1 MRAPCREKSGAGQK
15 EAMMTDDPLPL
26 DGITVIDLSTL
37 LPGPLASLML
47 AEAGARV
54 IKVERPG
61 GEDMRRFPPKIGP
74 WSAPFAVLNAGKECI
89 SLDLKQEVDRD
100 RLEALIARADIVI
113 EQFRPGVMAR
123 LGLDPQQLMLRYP
136 GLIYCAVTGY
146 GQAGPRSGEAGHD
159 LNYQALTG
167 LLSLSPGTP
176 DAPTV
181 PPALTADIAGGAMP
195 AVINILL
202 ALRRRDRTGRGC
214 RIDIAMAD
222 AMFTFAWLALS
233 QGHAYA
239 VNNAADISRDHG
251 FPGSQ
256 DTLLTGASPR
266 YQLYPT
272 ADDRFLAVGA
282 LEQKFWETFCES
294 IDLAPQLRDDR
305 PDPRATLAEVHRI
318 IRSRDADHWRA
329 VLEPRDCCCTIVRT
343 LAEARADPHFIARG
357 LFEATAHMPEGG
369 GKTGSSIPLTTLPLA
384 PDLRRPTAMP
394 RKVMRPGEA
403 DGEPG

>member
-1 MRAPCREKSGAGQK
+1 MAPE
-15 EAMMTDDPLPL
+15 DDILPL

-61 GEDMRRFPPKIGP
+61 GEDMRGFPPMLDGD
-74 WSAPFAVLNAGKECI
+74 SAAFAVLNAGKECI
-89 SLDLKQEVDRD
+89 ALDLKNPADRA
-100 RLEALIARADIVI
+100 RLEALIAQADILI

-123 LGLDPQQLMLRYP
+123 LGLDPAELAARHP
-136 GLIYCAVTGY
+136 RLIYCAVTGY
-146 GQAGPRSGEAGHD
+146 GQEGPRSREAGHD

-176 DAPTV
+176 EAPAV

-222 AMFTFAWLALS
+222 AMFTFAWLALA
-233 QGHAYA
+233 QGHAH
-239 VNNAADISRDHG
+239 AADADAEEGGAQDHG
-251 FPGSQ
+251 FPGSR

-272 ADDRFLAVGA
+272 ADDAFLAVGA
-282 LEQKFWETFCES
+282 LEQKFWDIFCDT
-294 IDLAPQLRDDR
+294 IDLAHALRDDR
-305 PDPRATLAEVHRI
+305 RDPQATREEICRI
-318 IRSRDADHWRA
+318 IRSRDAAHWRA
-329 VLEPRDCCCTIVRT
+329 HLEPRDCCCTIVRS
-343 LAEARADPHFIARG
+343 LAEARHDPHFVARG
-357 LFEATAHMPEGG
+357 LFAAQAALPGREGDSG
-369 GKTGSSIPLTTLPLA
+369 AGRSIPLASLPIA
-384 PDLRRPTAMP
+384 PDLRRPTEDT
-394 RKVMRPGEA
+394 RRVMRPGA
-403 DGEPG
+403 ANP

>member
-1 MRAPCREKSGAGQK
+1 MIRDE
-15 EAMMTDDPLPL
+15 EILPL
-26 DGITVIDLSTL
+26 DGITVVDLSTL

-61 GEDMRRFPPKIGP
+61 GEDMRRFPPKLGP

-89 SLDLKQEVDRD
+89 SLDLKQAGDIA
-100 RLEALIARADIVI
+100 RLEALIAQADIVI

-123 LGLDPQQLMLRYP
+123 LGLDPEQLMARHP
-136 GLIYCAVTGY
+136 DLIYCAVTGY
-146 GQAGPRSGEAGHD
+146 GQEGPRSGEAGHD

-167 LLSLSPGTP
+167 LLSLSPGTA

-181 PPALTADIAGGAMP
+181 PPALTADIGGGAMP

-222 AMFTFAWLALS
+222 AMFTFAWLALA
-233 QGHAYA
+233 QGHAHA
-239 VNNAADISRDHG
+239 ANNTADGSADNG
-251 FPGSQ
+251 FPGSH

-272 ADDRFLAVGA
+272 ADDAFLAVGA
-282 LEQKFWETFCES
+282 LEQKFWEIFCE
-294 IDLAPQLRDDR
+294 IIALPQHLRDDR
-305 PDPRATLAEVHRI
+305 PDPQATLAEAHRI
-318 IRSRDADHWRA
+318 IRSRDAAHWRA

-357 LFEATAHMPEGG
+357 LFDVKASMP
-369 GKTGSSIPLTTLPLA
+369 GSDGDAGWSIPAATLPLA
-384 PDLRRPTAMP
+384 AGLRRPVPIP
-394 RKVMRPGEA
+394 RRVMRPGES
-403 DGEPG
+403 DDETGHGPG

>member
-1 MRAPCREKSGAGQK
+1 MDNDA
-15 EAMMTDDPLPL
+15 LPL

-61 GEDMRRFPPKIGP
+61 GEDMRHFPPKLGP

-89 SLDLKQEVDRD
+89 TLDLKQEPDRD
-100 RLEALIARADIVI
+100 RLATLIAQADIVI

-123 LGLDPQQLMLRYP
+123 LGLDPAVLGERHP

-146 GQAGPRSGEAGHD
+146 GQDGPRSAEAGHD

-176 DAPTV
+176 EAPAI

-202 ALRRRDRTGRGC
+202 ALRRRDLTGRGC

-222 AMFTFAWLALS
+222 AMFTFAWLALA
-233 QGHAYA
+233 QGHAHA
-239 VNNAADISRDHG
+239 ANAGEAADEAQDHG
-251 FPGSQ
+251 FPGSR
-256 DTLLTGASPR
+256 DTMLTGASPR

-272 ADDRFLAVGA
+272 ADDAFLAVGA
-282 LEQKFWETFCES
+282 LEQKFWDTFCDAIALPAPLRKDAE
-294 IDLAPQLRDDR
+294 DPEATRLA
-305 PDPRATLAEVHRI
+305 VHRI
-318 IRSRDADHWRA
+318 IRSRDAAHWRA
-329 VLEPRDCCCTIVRT
+329 LLEPRDCCCTIVRS
-343 LAEARADPHFIARG
+343 LAEARADPHFVARG
-357 LFEATAHMPEGG
+357 LFDVTALMPGADA
-369 GKTGSSIPLTTLPLA
+369 GSGADRTIPVATLPIA
-384 PDLRRPTAMP
+384 PELRRAKDLP
-394 RKVMRPGEA
+394 RRVMRPGEA